1 MMDVLRDGWMICL
14 IKLLNSWLIDWLQ
27 EDAGEL
33 EKALTQ
39 DERAKLYDA
48 IGYQEDAEEGT
59 LEYPR
64 RFISSYYKNKKKS
77 QKCSMSPGN
86 YFFYDCESLTPFF

>member
-1 MMDVLRDGWMICL
+1 MFING
-14 IKLLNSWLIDWLQ
+14 LIDWQ

-33 EKALTQ
+33 EKALTP

-64 RFISSYYKNKKKS
+64 RFISLNYKNKKS
-77 QKCSMSPGN
+77 QKC
-86 YFFYDCESLTPFF
+86 

>member
-1 MMDVLRDGWMICL
+1 MNAL
-14 IKLLNSWLIDWLQ
+14 INLVIEMFINGLIDWQ

-33 EKALTQ
+33 EKALTP

-64 RFISSYYKNKKKS
+64 RFISLNYKNKKS
-77 QKCSMSPGN
+77 QKC
-86 YFFYDCESLTPFF
+86 

>member
-1 MMDVLRDGWMICL
+1 MNAL
-14 IKLLNSWLIDWLQ
+14 INLVIEMFINGLIDWQ

-33 EKALTQ
+33 EKALTP

-64 RFISSYYKNKKKS
+64 RLSAGIIKIRCRKNVNDTGKKI
-77 QKCSMSPGN
+77 
-86 YFFYDCESLTPFF
+86 FFFVIVNP